1 MGYLMHDHLQCWS
14 IFAAALIIRLTLNA
28 FYFQDYTQSDGV
40 DYHNI
45 AVNIAQGHGYSKDT
59 SEPHR
64 PFFFR
69 EPAYPLFLA
78 GVYALVDFAGF
89 TPAYLLAAEYDLTAH
104 PEIYWARI
112 AQCVLGAFTCL
123 ILYLTLRLVLQPR
136 VAFVIAL
143 LFTAYLPLA
152 VYTTML
158 MRETLQTFAV
168 VCTNYFF
175 AKFLLARRM
184 INLVLFAL
192 TWALSNMTLQV
203 TVLIGILS
211 LVFLLYRTRS
221 LRSSFAYTALATALM
236 FVAISPWLMRSYAFY
251 PDVRIVQS
259 LGMSITPQAA
269 QYSGYLGKLHERGVL
284 PADSVTTLWRKWYAL
299 SEWEKFDW
307 SFSGRF
313 DSLRAELPEVS
324 FNLRNDIAHGLDY
337 FRRGWIESLWFADV
351 QGGGSRMNLRPHSKY
366 LRAGEYVLFGL
377 SLAGFIFGYLAIP
390 GVFLYARRLWPILLT
405 FTYFVPL
412 SVFIANETRRMLPIH
427 GYIFMF
433 SYLACWEIYQRFTRR
448 KIVAII
454 DGATMGEAGQNAEVA
469 SHSPTTSSAQK

>member
-1 MGYLMHDHLQCWS
+1 MREHLHCWS
-14 IFAAALIIRLTLNA
+14 IFTAALIVRLTLNA

-40 DYHNI
+40 DYHNV
-45 AVNIAQGHGYSKDT
+45 AVNIVQGHGYSKNT
-59 SEPHR
+59 TEPYR
-64 PFFFR
+64 SYFFR

-89 TPAYLLAAEYDLTAH
+89 TPTHLLAAEYDLAAH

-112 AQCVLGAFTCL
+112 AQCLLGALTCL
-123 ILYLTLRLVLQPR
+123 ILYLTLRLVLQPH
-136 VAFVIAL
+136 VAFVIVL

-168 VCTNYFF
+168 VCMNFFF

-192 TWALSNMTLQV
+192 AWALSNMTLQV

-211 LVFLLYRTRS
+211 FIFLLCRTRS
-221 LRSSFAYTALATALM
+221 LRFSVAYTALATALM
-236 FVAISPWLMRSYAFY
+236 VVAISPWLVRSYSFY

-259 LGMSITPQAA
+259 LGVSITPQAA
-269 QYSGYLGKLHERGVL
+269 RYSGYLGKLHERGVL
-284 PADSVTTLWRKWYAL
+284 PADSVTALRRKWYAL
-299 SEWEKFDW
+299 SEWEKFEW
-307 SFSGRF
+307 SFAGRF
-313 DSLRAELPEVS
+313 DSLRAELPKVS
-324 FNLRNDIAHGLDY
+324 FDLHDEGAHCLDY
-337 FRRGWIESLWFADV
+337 FRRGWIESLWFMDV
-351 QGGGSRMNLRPHSKY
+351 LGGTGRMNLRPHSKY

-390 GVFLYARRLWPILLT
+390 GVFLYARRLWPILLM
-405 FTYFVPL
+405 FAYFVPL
-412 SVFIANETRRMLPIH
+412 SIFIADETRRMLPVH

-433 SYLACWEIYQRFTRR
+433 SCLACWEIYQRLKTNKNVGF
-448 KIVAII
+448 V

-469 SHSPTTSSAQK
+469 SHSPATFVAQK